1 MKVII
6 PAIGL
11 IVGFLAGHGIEA
23 PPDLF
28 LLLGTILIAY
38 VSVGAIEA
46 HGGAPSRQ
54 QASHPQPHHLTTSH
68 RA

>member
-1 MKVII
+1 LKVIV
-6 PAIGL
+6 PAAGL
-11 IVGFLAGHGIEA
+11 VAGFLAGHGIET

-46 HGGAPSRQ
+46 HGSAPSRPE
-54 QASHPQPHHLTTSH
+54 ASRRQRLSTSH